1 MGTRFLCLLFIF
13 SLSSTIKTGFC
24 QRHPQEK
31 KNAIETQRFHSVL
44 SAYSVLVIVFFDFR
58 YFLCRSRNDTQTVI
72 AHAVKQSI
80 KLPPLRGL
88 LGVIIRK
95 EKLVYRRRCLD
106 FTAKLECG
114 SMIVTAN
121 GYLLDR
127 TEEERDRR
135 LKEALRRLGEMAGSY
150 DIRLILLNQHEDATN
165 RIRTIEDMKRAME
178 WADGVNVEVGVDT
191 ASVYEAGETL
201 KEWLEAFGTR
211 LTYVNLS
218 NSKFDGG
225 RYYWGDGY
233 LNLRDILEALEE
245 GAYAGA
251 ISCHYMIRDYL
262 SKPWAADESSARMIS
277 WILEEGGGEH
287 GE

>member
-1 MGTRFLCLLFIF
+1 MVFRRKDIGNSNIHYRFYPFSTFLEHQRRLGFEKITLFGGTPHVWIDAYGATDGEKIKKEAEDQGLSINGFMPEF
-13 SLSSTIKTGFC
+13 SSMRYTLGSEGGSEQKTW
-24 QRHPQEK
+24 EY
-31 KNAIETQRFHSVL
+31 L
-44 SAYSVLVIVFFDFR
+44 
-58 YFLCRSRNDTQTVI
+58 
-72 AHAVKQSI
+72 
-80 KLPPLRGL
+80 
-88 LGVIIRK
+88 
-95 EKLVYRRRCLD
+95 RRCLD

-262 SKPWAADESSARMIS
+262 SKPWAADESSERMIS